1 MKTHMQSLQAGDT
14 WYLGL
19 SLDLDE
25 QSLAVYLNGTR
36 LGLLVSRSGPET
48 IPPLTGPV
56 QWVVVLNTGSS
67 MKMVAKPPPPRITPE
82 EAEEERQHAKS
93 FTVVM
98 EAMGEK
104 FDTWCT
110 QGEVAKP
117 PSDATPEEA
126 EAERQWMKD
135 FWAMESMDE
144 FSIRLQREAED
155 TVMTEKLKYF
165 PGLDAASLLSKCV
178 QQICAALPQ
187 RSVRTSAF
195 QIDVSH
201 ARTAIMHAL
210 ADSLKLDLSVGPGW
224 RTGLM

>member
-1 MKTHMQSLQAGDT
+1 
-14 WYLGL
+14 
-19 SLDLDE
+19 
-25 QSLAVYLNGTR
+25 
-36 LGLLVSRSGPET
+36 
-48 IPPLTGPV
+48 
-56 QWVVVLNTGSS
+56 VLNTGSS

-82 EAEEERQHAKS
+82 EAEEERQHAES

-187 RSVRTSAF
+187 RSVRASAF
-195 QIDVSH
+195 QIDACTYRKH
-201 ARTAIMHAL
+201 ACTR
-210 ADSLKLDLSVGPGW
+210 
-224 RTGLM
+224 